1 MRDHALVST
10 LLLAFLLGTTAARA
24 DVLYAGTAVTFQ
36 STTSGKPQ
44 DIPATILKP
53 EGDGPFPAIV
63 IMHDCSGL
71 GARSSGSPGR
81 WGHLLAAQ
89 GYVVIMPD
97 SFLPRGFDQGVCT
110 TAATGPLLATTLP
123 DARVRDAYA
132 ALAYLRTLAY
142 VDGRHVGIM
151 GGSHGGSTT
160 LATMVDAVDPLAP
173 VGEAQHVGFAAGIA
187 LYPGCGATYGGWSVE
202 RQSGNRGPVTG
213 YDGVYKPI
221 APLLILVGEKD
232 DWTPAAHCQALTEH
246 AEAAGYP
253 VTIKIYPG
261 AYHSF
266 DSDKPPRYLDERRNA
281 NAPKGHGATTG
292 GDPVAWADAIERV
305 KGFFGRYLKGTVA
318 KD

>member
-1 MRDHALVST
+1 MRYRSLASLSP
-10 LLLAFLLGTTAARA
+10 LLLALVLGTTAARA

-36 STTSGKPQ
+36 STTNGQPQ

-63 IMHDCSGL
+63 VMHDCSGL

-81 WGHLLAAQ
+81 WAHLLAAQ

-110 TAATGPLLATTLP
+110 TAATGPALATTLP
-123 DARVRDAYA
+123 GARVRDAYA
-132 ALAYLRTLAY
+132 ALAYLRTLPY
-142 VDGRHVGIM
+142 VDGQHVGIM

-160 LATMVDAVDPLAP
+160 LATLVDAVDPLAP
-173 VGEAQHVGFAAGIA
+173 AGDGQHAGFAGGIA
-187 LYPGCGATYGGWSVE
+187 LYPGCGAAYGGWSVE
-202 RQSGNRGPVTG
+202 RQWGNRGPVIG
-213 YDGVYKPI
+213 SSGVYKPV

-232 DWTPAAHCQALTEH
+232 DWTPAGDCQAL
-246 AEAAGYP
+246 AERAQEAGYP

-281 NAPKGHGATTG
+281 NKRDGHGATTG

-305 KGFFGRYLKGTVA
+305 KAFFARYLKS
-318 KD
+318 